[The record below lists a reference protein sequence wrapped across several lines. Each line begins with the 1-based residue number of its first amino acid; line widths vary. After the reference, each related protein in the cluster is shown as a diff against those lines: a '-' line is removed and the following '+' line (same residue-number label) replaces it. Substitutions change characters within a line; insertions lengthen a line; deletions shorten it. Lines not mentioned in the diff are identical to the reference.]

1 MTSVTTDPTQDPRM
15 SGAGKP
21 PSLFDGGLQGFLRR
35 KEVRAVLYQVLAV
48 TILFAA
54 FAWMGN
60 NVVINLKALGK
71 DFSFEFL
78 GQASNYDINQRPIE
92 YDSQSTHGRA
102 MLIGIINTGLVAV
115 VGIVFASIIGLLVA
129 IARLSPNWLLSRL
142 AYAFTEFVRNVPV
155 LLHILLVY
163 GVVITVLP
171 NQREGEEPFT
181 LFDRVILSNRGL
193 FIPKPEMHEG
203 AGLLFIAFLVACA
216 LSYLWRRYAK
226 VKQAQEGKT
235 LPVFLPSLALIV
247 LLPFFMWLA
256 TPSSLTFSLPEQG
269 RFNIQQ
275 GLRLLPEFFAL
286 TLALA
291 IYTSAFIA
299 EVIRAGILSVS
310 KGQKEAA
317 GALGFSRLYALRLI
331 ILPQA
336 LRVAVPPIT
345 NQYLNL
351 TKNSSL
357 AIAIGYQD
365 IVGTIGGITLNQT
378 GREMECMILVLLL
391 YLSFSLFISFLM
403 NIYNRSIALVER

>member
-1 MTSVTTDPTQDPRM
+1 M
-15 SGAGKP
+15 S
-21 PSLFDGGLQGFLRR
+21 
-35 KEVRAVLYQVLAV
+35 
-48 TILFAA
+48 
-54 FAWMGN
+54 
-60 NVVINLKALGK
+60 
-71 DFSFEFL
+71 
-78 GQASNYDINQRPIE
+78 
-92 YDSQSTHGRA
+92 
-102 MLIGIINTGLVAV
+102 NTG
-115 VGIVFASIIGLLVA
+115 
-129 IARLSPNWLLSRL
+129 
-142 AYAFTEFVRNVPV
+142 
-155 LLHILLVY
+155 Y
-163 GVVITVLP
+163 G
-171 NQREGEEPFT
+171 F
-181 LFDRVILSNRGL
+181 
-193 FIPKPEMHEG
+193 
-203 AGLLFIAFLVACA
+203 
-216 LSYLWRRYAK
+216 
-226 VKQAQEGKT
+226 
-235 LPVFLPSLALIV
+235 
-247 LLPFFMWLA
+247 
-256 TPSSLTFSLPEQG
+256 
-269 RFNIQQ
+269 
-275 GLRLLPEFFAL
+275 LPEFFAL

-336 LRVAVPPIT
+336 LRVAIPPIT